1 MTENAFSPRY
11 FQEQENQKTSF
22 PPTPTKNGYPE
33 ILTRKLI
40 PSFHKRA
47 PKAKDTHPNILY
59 ESYKTV
65 PSQPANASDFLLV
78 LLVFIAEITS
88 VHAHRYRG
96 EGDTCGSLGP
106 SNQESNQEKEEVE
119 TDELEVGKPPDPIP
133 SIKSTHC
140 AACISRISHFWWF
153 LGSSWV

>member
-1 MTENAFSPRY
+1 MTEDAFSPRY

-47 PKAKDTHPNILY
+47 PKAKDTPNILY
-59 ESYKTV
+59 ESYKTA

-78 LLVFIAEITS
+78 LLVFIGEITS

-96 EGDTCGSLGP
+96 EGDTRGSLGP
-106 SNQESNQEKEEVE
+106 SNQESNQEKGELE
-119 TDELEVGKPPDPIP
+119 TDELDVGSTPDPIP
-133 SIKSTHC
+133 SIKAPHC
-140 AACISRISHFWWF
+140 AACISRISRFWWF